1 MPIQILTPDL
11 VSKIAAGEVIERPAS
26 VVKELIENSLDAGAS
41 QITVEARGGGI
52 SLLRVTDNGSGIPAA
67 EIDLAFQRHATS
79 KISSIED
86 LEKISSLGFRG
97 EALPSIA
104 SVSLVEIS
112 TQTTDEPAGTFL
124 SLKGGEV
131 VEKLS
136 RGRSPGTTVT
146 VRNLF
151 YNVPAR
157 RKFLKSWATENSRIA
172 SVVGQYALAF
182 PEVHFTLYIEGK
194 VSLRTPGSGNLRDAA
209 VELYGLE
216 IAQELLEVGD
226 ENEEA
231 SPAFS
236 RNGELVERV
245 RPKVSGLIGPPQQ
258 ARSSRSY
265 LSFFLNRRWIR
276 SPMLAYAVEE
286 AYHGLLMTGK
296 HPVAIINIYLEPAEV
311 DVNVHPTKAEVR
323 FRNEH
328 VVFAA
333 VQKAVR
339 QVLVQKT
346 PVPMIDVPASIFL
359 KLSPLPSQGALVMGP
374 TSHFPLPASQS
385 PFASHISPPA
395 SQLPILRLLGQVS
408 NCYIIAEGPEG
419 VYLIDQ
425 HAAHERV
432 LFEKIHSQRAK
443 KQVEVQGLL
452 EPFLLEVTPQ
462 QQAILKSEIENLSG
476 YGFALELFGENS
488 FLVRSVPAVLVGSS
502 KNASQGLGEALKEIV
517 DALSEGEKTTWEER
531 IEASLAC
538 HGAVKAGQVLSA
550 EEMRALINLLE
561 KAAMPRTCPHGRPTM
576 VHLSASQL
584 EKEFGRR

>member
-1 MPIQILTPDL
+1 MPIQILNPDL

-26 VVKELIENSLDAGAS
+26 VVKELIENSLDASAS
-41 QITVEARGGGI
+41 QITVEVRGGGI

-67 EIDLAFQRHATS
+67 EVDLAFQRHATS
-79 KISSIED
+79 KISSAED

-97 EALPSIA
+97 EALASIA
-104 SVSLVEIS
+104 AVSLIELF
-112 TQTTDEPAGTFL
+112 TQTTEEAAGTFL
-124 SLKGGEV
+124 GLKGGEV
-131 VEKLS
+131 IEKLG

-157 RKFLKSWATENSRIA
+157 RKFLKSWATENSHI
-172 SVVGQYALAF
+172 SLVVGQYGLAF
-182 PEVHFTLYIEGK
+182 PEVRFTLYNEGK
-194 VSLRTPGSGNLRDAA
+194 VSLRTPGNGSLRDAA
-209 VELYGLE
+209 VDVYGLE
-216 IAQELLEVGD
+216 IAQELLEVG
-226 ENEEA
+226 
-231 SPAFS
+231 
-236 RNGELVERV
+236 GEKAEV
-245 RPKVSGLIGPPQQ
+245 RQEVTGLIGTPQQ
-258 ARSSRSY
+258 ARSNRSY
-265 LSFFLNRRWIR
+265 MSFFLNRRWIR

-296 HPVAIINIYLEPAEV
+296 HPVAILNIYLEPSEV

-328 VVFAA
+328 VVFAS

-339 QVLVQKT
+339 AALVQKT
-346 PVPMIDVPASIFL
+346 PVPMIEIPASSHL
-359 KLSPLPSQGALVMGP
+359 KLSPLPNQGRLSMPVP
-374 TSHFPLPASQS
+374 TSHL
-385 PFASHISPPA
+385 SPPT
-395 SQLPILRLLGQVS
+395 SQDPPLTSHLPILRVLGQVS

-432 LFEKIHSQRAK
+432 LFEKIRTQRAK
-443 KQVEVQGLL
+443 QQVEVQGLL
-452 EPFLLEVTPQ
+452 EPFLLEATPQ
-462 QQAILKSEIENLSG
+462 QQVILKSEIDNLLG
-476 YGFALELFGENS
+476 YGFAVEPFGENG
-488 FLVRSVPAVLVGSS
+488 FLVRSVPAVLADAVKDS
-502 KNASQGLGEALKEIV
+502 SQGLGEALKEII
-517 DALSEGEKTTWEER
+517 DALSEGEKANWEER

-538 HGAVKAGQVLSA
+538 HGAVKAGQVLSH
-550 EEMRALINLLE
+550 EEMRELIRLLE

>member
-1 MPIQILTPDL
+1 MPIQILNPDL

-41 QITVEARGGGI
+41 QITVEVRGGGI
-52 SLLRVTDNGSGIPAA
+52 SLLRVTDNGSGIPAD
-67 EIDLAFQRHATS
+67 EVDLAFQRYATS
-79 KISSIED
+79 KISSVED

-104 SVSLVEIS
+104 AVSLIELF
-112 TQTTDEPAGTFL
+112 TQTANEAAGTFL

-131 VEKLS
+131 IEKLG

-157 RKFLKSWATENSRIA
+157 RKFLKSWATENSHIA

-194 VSLRTPGSGNLRDAA
+194 VSLRTPGSGSLRDATA
-209 VELYGLE
+209 EVYGLE

-226 ENEEA
+226 EN
-231 SPAFS
+231 
-236 RNGELVERV
+236 GEV
-245 RPKVSGLIGPPQQ
+245 RPKVTGLIGPPQQ
-258 ARSSRSY
+258 ARSNRSY
-265 LSFFLNRRWIR
+265 MSFFLNRRWIR

-296 HPVAIINIYLEPAEV
+296 HPVAILNIYLEPAEV

-323 FRNEH
+323 FHNEH

-333 VQKAVR
+333 AQKVVR
-339 QVLVQKT
+339 AALMEKT
-346 PVPMIDVPASIFL
+346 PVPMIDMPTSTPL
-359 KLSPLPSQGALVMGP
+359 KLSVLPNQGRLMPPSAREDHVP
-374 TSHFPLPASQS
+374 
-385 PFASHISPPA
+385 ISRLSTPA
-395 SQLPILRLLGQVS
+395 SQLPILRVLGQVS

-432 LFEKIHSQRAK
+432 LFEKIHSQRTN

-452 EPFLLEVTPQ
+452 EPFLLETTPQ
-462 QQAILKSEIENLSG
+462 QQAILKAEINNLSE
-476 YGFALELFGENS
+476 YGFTVEPFGENA
-488 FLVRSVPAVLVGSS
+488 FLVRSVPAVLADATKDS
-502 KNASQGLGEALKEIV
+502 AQGLGEALKEIV
-517 DALSEGEKTTWEER
+517 DALSEGEKANWEER

-538 HGAVKAGQVLSA
+538 HGAVKAGQVLSP
-550 EEMRALINLLE
+550 EEMRELVRQLE

>member
-1 MPIQILTPDL
+1 MPIQILNSDL

-26 VVKELIENSLDAGAS
+26 VVKELIENSLDASAS
-41 QITVEARGGGI
+41 QITVEVRGGGI

-67 EIDLAFQRHATS
+67 EVDLAFQRHATS
-79 KISSIED
+79 KISSVDD

-104 SVSLVEIS
+104 AVSLIELF
-112 TQTTDEPAGTFL
+112 TQTTDEAAGTFL

-131 VEKLS
+131 TEKLG

-157 RKFLKSWATENSRIA
+157 RKFLKSWATENSHI
-172 SVVGQYALAF
+172 SLVVGQYGLAF
-182 PEVHFTLYIEGK
+182 PEVRFTLYNEGK
-194 VSLRTPGSGNLRDAA
+194 VSLRTPGNGSLRDAA
-209 VELYGLE
+209 VDVYGLE
-216 IAQELLEVGD
+216 IAQELLEIGQQA
-226 ENEEA
+226 EEI
-231 SPAFS
+231 S
-236 RNGELVERV
+236 
-245 RPKVSGLIGPPQQ
+245 PKVSGLIGPPQQ
-258 ARSSRSY
+258 ARSNRSY
-265 LSFFLNRRWIR
+265 MSFFLNRRWIR

-296 HPVAIINIYLEPAEV
+296 HPVAILNIYLEPSDV

-328 VVFAA
+328 VVFAS

-339 QVLVQKT
+339 AALVQKT
-346 PVPMIDVPASIFL
+346 PVPMIEIPASSHL
-359 KLSPLPSQGALVMGP
+359 KLSPLPNQGRLMTPSTGDDHVPASLGQLL
-374 TSHFPLPASQS
+374 TSH
-385 PFASHISPPA
+385 
-395 SQLPILRLLGQVS
+395 LPILRVLGQVS

-432 LFEKIHSQRAK
+432 LFEKIRTQRAK
-443 KQVEVQGLL
+443 QQVEVQGLL
-452 EPFLLEVTPQ
+452 EPFLLEATPQ
-462 QQAILKSEIENLSG
+462 QQIILKSEIDNLSG
-476 YGFALELFGENS
+476 YGFAVEPFGENS
-488 FLVRSVPAVLVGSS
+488 FLVRSVPAVLADAV
-502 KNASQGLGEALKEIV
+502 KNSSQGLGEALKEII
-517 DALSEGEKTTWEER
+517 DALSEGEKANWEER
-531 IEASLAC
+531 IEASVAC
-538 HGAVKAGQVLSA
+538 HGAVKAGQVLSH
-550 EEMRALINLLE
+550 EEMRELCRLLE

>member
-41 QITVEARGGGI
+41 QVTVEVRGGGI

-67 EIDLAFQRHATS
+67 EVDLAFQRYATS
-79 KISSIED
+79 KISSAED

-104 SVSLVEIS
+104 SVSLIELF
-112 TQTTDEPAGTFL
+112 TQTTDEAAGTFL

-131 VEKLS
+131 IEKLG

-182 PEVHFTLYIEGK
+182 PEVRFVLYIEGK
-194 VSLRTPGSGNLRDAA
+194 VSLRTPGSGNLRDSA
-209 VELYGLE
+209 VEVYGLE
-216 IAQELLEVGD
+216 IAQELLEIGQD
-226 ENEEA
+226 NEEI
-231 SPAFS
+231 S
-236 RNGELVERV
+236 
-245 RPKVSGLIGPPQQ
+245 PKVTGLIGLPQQ
-258 ARSSRSY
+258 ARSNRSY
-265 LSFFLNRRWIR
+265 LSFFLNRRWIH

-296 HPVAIINIYLEPAEV
+296 HPIAILNIALDPTEV

-323 FRNEH
+323 FRNDH
-328 VVFAA
+328 IVFAA
-333 VQKAVR
+333 VQKVVR
-339 QVLVQKT
+339 QALVQKT
-346 PVPMIDVPASIFL
+346 PVPMIGATAATPL
-359 KLSPLPSQGALVMGP
+359 KLSLLPNQGRLMSSPARGDSVP
-374 TSHFPLPASQS
+374 TSHLST
-385 PFASHISPPA
+385 PA
-395 SQLPILRLLGQVS
+395 SQLPILRVLGQVS

-443 KQVEVQGLL
+443 KQVDIQGLL

-462 QQAILKSEIENLSG
+462 QQATLKSEIENLSG
-476 YGFALELFGENS
+476 YGFTVEEFGENS
-488 FLVRSVPAVLVGSS
+488 FLVRSVPAVLGGSS
-502 KNASQGLGEALKEIV
+502 KNVSQGLGEALKEIV
-517 DALSEGEKTTWEER
+517 DALSEGEKANWEER
-531 IEASLAC
+531 IEVSLAC

-550 EEMRALINLLE
+550 EEMRELIGQLE

-576 VHLSASQL
+576 MHLSASQL